1 MTEKAAS
8 TRLSAKGQVVI
19 PKAVR
24 DSRGW
29 ISGLE
34 LLVEETEEGVLLRPR
49 AASREEAARALRGCA
64 GYRGPRRTL
73 ADMEAAIVRE
83 AKDRR

>member
-1 MTEKAAS
+1 MKEKTAS
-8 TRLSAKGQVVI
+8 TTLSAKGQVVI
-19 PKAVR
+19 PKVVR
-24 DSRGW
+24 DARGW
-29 ISGLE
+29 HPGLE
-34 LLVEETEEGVLLRPR
+34 LLVEQTEEGVLLRPR
-49 AASREEAARALRGCA
+49 TASREQDALALRGCA